1 MIDALVLLGTA
12 GALAALARSGRH
24 HPEMLVSGA
33 YSADDR
39 RHRIA
44 VVRRGAAGCYLAA
57 GVVLFLAV
65 LALF

>member
-1 MIDALVLLGTA
+1 VIDALVLLGTA
-12 GALAALARSGRH
+12 AALAALARSGRRH
-24 HPEMLVSGA
+24 SEMLVPGA